1 MGGSLTL
8 GHIRG
13 IPIRAHFT
21 LLIILPYL
29 AFLMAARFGFV
40 ARQAGVDASQML
52 LPPLAWGLLLGVLL
66 FGCVLLH
73 ELGHSLLA
81 LRMGGRVRSITLMLL
96 GGVSELQRLPPSPRI
111 EGLVAV
117 AGPLVSLAIGA
128 ASLAAWAWLP
138 MPPDLQFGLF
148 YLGQINVVLG
158 IFNLLPAFPMDGGR
172 VLRALLSVRLSR
184 VQATRVAGWAG
195 TVFAALFVAAGLL
208 SGNLVL
214 ALIGVFVWMGARAET
229 AAVTQQERFKGL
241 VVRDV
246 MSPAP
251 EALEAHEP
259 VGEAARRMAR
269 ERVGVLPVAQGD
281 ELVGV
286 VALRH
291 IEALR
296 ADERDRTP
304 VKAITKEDVPELRPG
319 EPLVDALERMFEQ
332 RVQEAPVVESQ
343 ELVGLLDT
351 NELPRTLRLREMQS
365 AAARRRPLS
374 ATFGPPELD
383 DRHPA

>member
-29 AFLMAARFGFV
+29 AFLMAARFSFV
-40 ARQAGVDASQML
+40 ARQAGVDATQML

-66 FGCVLLH
+66 FACVLLH

-96 GGVSELQRLPPSPRI
+96 GGVSELQRLPPSPRV

-117 AGPLVSLAIGA
+117 AGPLVSLGIGA
-128 ASLAAWAWLP
+128 GSLAAWAWLR
-138 MPPDLQFGLF
+138 MPPDLMFGLF

-195 TVFAALFVAAGLL
+195 TAFAALFVAAGLL
-208 SGNLVL
+208 SGNLLL

-251 EALEAHEP
+251 EAVEVHEP
-259 VGEAARRMAR
+259 VEEAARRMAR
-269 ERVGVLPVAQGD
+269 ERIGVLPVAQGD

-296 ADERDRTP
+296 ADERARTP
-304 VKAITKEDVPELRPG
+304 VQAIAKQDVPELRPD

-332 RVQEAPVVESQ
+332 RVQEAPVVESE

-351 NELPRTLRLREMQS
+351 NELPRTLRLREMQT
-365 AAARRRPLS
+365 AARQSPVTARF
-374 ATFGPPELD
+374 APPELD